1 MCRQGAAQLLAH
13 KPQLDAAGVRLVAV
27 AKERLGLEEFVKDH
41 WPVHEGV
48 ELYIDD
54 SGEPR
59 KDGNTPLFVAANG
72 TAQKWG
78 GIASALSGFGSAAG
92 AVKRAKQAGFKGNLK
107 GEGFNLGAV
116 LVSGPTGALHL
127 HHRESF
133 WGDHPSDEALEAAI
147 ATVVAEATEAG
158 GGPQ

>member
-1 MCRQGAAQLLAH
+1 MLLR

-41 WPVHEGV
+41 WPVNREEEFPV

-54 SGEPR
+54 CGEPR

-72 TAQKWG
+72 ASQKWS
-78 GIASALSGFGSAAG
+78 GIASAVSGFGSAA
-92 AVKRAKQAGFKGNLK
+92 ASVKRAKKAGFEGNLK

-116 LVSGPTGALHL
+116 IVSNAAGETHL
-127 HHRESF
+127 HHRETF
-133 WGDHPSDEALEAAI
+133 WGDHPKDDELDAAI
-147 ATVVAEATEAG
+147 AKVVADAQVNAAKM
-158 GGPQ
+158 